1 MSTIHNINGDLAA
14 GSAVLQPADYVP
26 VYVAA
31 DGVSKKL
38 TGAQIA
44 GAAPGV
50 VAATAATLTVTQ
62 AAHAGRI
69 VTLDRAAGI
78 TCTMPAATGTGS
90 KYTFIVVTTIS
101 SNAHVFNRAGS
112 DTFAGYCLADDGDGE
127 PANGFSTVA
136 ATAVTLGG
144 TSNAT
149 GGLKG
154 DKVEFTDVA
163 SGLWHVA
170 VNGTQGG
177 TEATPFS

>member
-14 GSAVLQPADYVP
+14 ASTVLKSTDYVP

-31 DGVSKKL
+31 DGVSKKMS
-38 TGAQIA
+38 GAQIA
-44 GAAPGV
+44 GASAV

-62 AAHAGRI
+62 ADHAGRI

-78 TCTMPAATGTGS
+78 TSTMPAATGSGA
-90 KYTFIVVTTIS
+90 KYTFIVITTIS

-127 PANGFSTVA
+127 PANGFSTTA

-154 DKVEFTDVA
+154 DKVEFIDVA

-170 VNGTQGG
+170 VYGTQGG